1 MIADLYNILIG
12 NVKKIVPNVFDK
24 EKYTFL
30 YENLQLHLRLSSKL
44 KKRKRV
50 LQFSQYN
57 SLN

>member
-24 EKYTFL
+24 EKYMFL

-44 KKRKRV
+44 KKIQRV

-57 SLN
+57 GLN

>member
-12 NVKKIVPNVFDK
+12 NVKKIVPNFFDK
-24 EKYTFL
+24 EKYMFL

-44 KKRKRV
+44 KKIQRV

-57 SLN
+57 GLN

>member
-24 EKYTFL
+24 EKYMFL

-57 SLN
+57 GLN